1 MHDSTF
7 EEEKVRCF
15 SLLLLYQGLQTGQIN
30 LFYECVIKSIV
41 IVIRDPSRQLIRD
54 SLSLSALASDHL

>member
-15 SLLLLYQGLQTGQIN
+15 SLLLLLHQGLQTGQIN

-54 SLSLSALASDHL
+54 SLSLSLL